1 MKYIDSH
8 QHFWIYESI
17 KYEWIGES
25 MKVLQRDYDPIE
37 LKRIYDDHNVESCV
51 AVQARGIIEETDFL
65 LNLAKQNQFIKGV
78 VGWFDLR
85 DDWVEES
92 LETYSDSPLLKGVR
106 HIVQSEPVGFL
117 DRDDFRMGISLLEKY
132 NLVYDILIFPAH
144 LPESIRLVKDYPNQ
158 IFVVDHMAKPNIQG
172 KEIDQWKRDIQ
183 KLASFD
189 NVYCKVSGLVTE
201 AKWDKWTPEDFSPYL
216 ETAVEAFGVNRLMF
230 GSDWP
235 VCLLAAS
242 YSQVLSL
249 VENYFLAYSENER
262 SALFR
267 YNAENVYHL

>member
-37 LKRIYDDHNVESCV
+37 LKRIYDNHNIESCI
-51 AVQARGIIEETDFL
+51 AVQARTKLEETDFL
-65 LNLAKQNQFIKGV
+65 LNLAKQNQIIKGV
-78 VGWFDLR
+78 VGWFNLLDYCVEKDLER
-85 DDWVEES
+85 
-92 LETYSDSPLLKGVR
+92 YCDSPLLKGVR
-106 HIVQSEPVGFL
+106 HIVQAEPVGFL
-117 DRDDFRMGISLLEKY
+117 DRDDFREGISLLEKY
-132 NLVYDILIFPAH
+132 NLVYDILVFPVQ
-144 LPESIRLVKDYPNQ
+144 LPESIRLVRDYPNQ

-183 KLASFD
+183 QLASFD

-201 AKWDKWTPEDFSPYL
+201 AKWNKWTPDDFSPYF
-216 ETAVEAFGVNRLMF
+216 ETVAEAFGVNRLMF

-235 VCLLAAS
+235 VCLLSAS

-267 YNAENVYHL
+267 YNAENVYRL

>member
-17 KYEWIGES
+17 KYEWIGDS

-172 KEIDQWKRDIQ
+172 KEIDQWRRDIKQ
-183 KLASFD
+183 LASFD

-201 AKWDKWTPEDFSPYL
+201 AKWNNWTPEDFSPYL

-249 VENYFLAYSENER
+249 VENYFLAFSENER

-267 YNAENVYHL
+267 YNAENVYSL

>member
-1 MKYIDSH
+1 MRYIDSH

-172 KEIDQWKRDIQ
+172 KEIDQWRRDIKQ
-183 KLASFD
+183 LASFD

-242 YSQVLSL
+242 YSEVLNL
-249 VENYFLAYSENER
+249 IENYFLAFSENER